1 MKRIFSPN
9 RRPVLTDRLGP
20 ALVFVALAFFHCSEK
35 NAATDPGTVSEF
47 TLHYDQDNLSSPSL
61 TAGQYEAAAR
71 FTNAQIGSLVGREV
85 IEVHYYIADKPESC
99 RVKIYGPQSANL
111 PGSLLYA
118 AEVTT
123 ETQANKWN
131 IHKLTQPVKLT
142 NSDLWISFEFSH
154 TARQATVGCDPG
166 PAVKD
171 GDWLYATSDH
181 AWTPLS
187 QRTSISI
194 NWNIRAVVNSGSRN
208 QN

>member
-1 MKRIFSPN
+1 M
-9 RRPVLTDRLGP
+9 VDRLGP

-35 NAATDPGTVSEF
+35 KVATNPDTVSEF

-61 TAGQYEAAAR
+61 VAGKYEASAR
-71 FTNAQIGSLVGREV
+71 FTNAQIGNLVGREV
-85 IEVHYYIADKPESC
+85 TEVHYYIADKPESC
-99 RVKIYGPQSANL
+99 RVKIYGQQSANS

-123 ETQANKWN
+123 ETQAHKWN
-131 IHKLTQPVKLT
+131 VHKLTQPVKLT
-142 NSDLWISFEFSH
+142 SSDLWISLEFSH
-154 TARQATVGCDPG
+154 PARQATVGCDPG

-171 GDWLYATSDH
+171 GDWLYASSDN

-194 NWNIRAVVNSGSRN
+194 NWNIRAVVDSGSRY